1 MDEYLAK
8 IDGAKNMSAQQK
20 DRVKSELAM
29 LQANIDAAINAIEAD
44 PKVQFCMTG
53 REVQGMKRTD
63 GDGKSTRT
71 RIGEKSADAARFPE
85 LTKQMRSIIAMSA
98 LKIAKDNYY
107 KKYDEL
113 NEKMLQ
119 DYAKMGERMAEIQG
133 ENALDARREIAR
145 QACISFADA
154 SSLSKSPNPPKSAF
168 GKIMAAVAVVGAVV
182 AIPFTGGLS
191 AVAVGG
197 AFIATSG
204 VAVAAAGVAVAGIG
218 LLGNAGSGGAN
229 GEDSKME
236 RELIASKSLNQ
247 WNYKETI
254 TSTFEWETLKCN
266 RCTRSQQ
273 CSKTKKPLF
282 GDAYCKTWADPK
294 ESCTTTQF

>member
-1 MDEYLAK
+1 
-8 IDGAKNMSAQQK
+8 
-20 DRVKSELAM
+20 
-29 LQANIDAAINAIEAD
+29 
-44 PKVQFCMTG
+44 MTG

-63 GDGKSTRT
+63 AEGKSTRT

-85 LTKQMRSIIAMSA
+85 LTKQMRSIIATSA

-119 DYAKMGERMAEIQG
+119 DYAKLGERMAEIQG

-145 QACISFADA
+145 KACISFADA
-154 SSLSKSPNPPKSAF
+154 SSLSKSQNPPKSAF
-168 GKIMAAVAVVGAVV
+168 GKIMAAVAVVGAAV

-191 AVAVGG
+191 AVAV
-197 AFIATSG
+197 
-204 VAVAAAGVAVAGIG
+204 AAAGVAVAGIG
-218 LLGNAGSGGAN
+218 VLGNAGSGGAN
-229 GEDSKME
+229 GEDAAMQ
-236 RELIASKSLNQ
+236 RELIGSNSLNQ

-273 CSKTKKPLF
+273 CSKTKRPVF
-282 GDAYCKTWADPK
+282 GNAYCKTWADPK
-294 ESCTTTQF
+294 ESCTETQF